1 MPGWETSNKS
11 RYQIESILNGYD
23 WGMTLTVEPERGPDL
38 DAHTLRI
45 VGAIADTGSITA
57 AAAQL
62 GYSQPAV
69 SQHLKRA
76 EGRIGLPLVVRAGRS
91 VRLTEAGRVLA
102 RHARTVTTALD
113 AAAGEL
119 AELAGLRTGTVRVAA
134 FPSASSTLVPLLLAE
149 LARRHPG
156 VGVRYLEAEPP
167 EAVQAVRTQEADLAI
182 TFAYPGD
189 RGDPHTESARGLAVV
204 PLWRDEMLLVAPAGR
219 VAAGPVELADFA
231 GERWIAG
238 CPRCRQHLLQLCDS
252 AGFGPAI
259 THETDNV
266 AAVLAM
272 VAAGLGVALLP
283 RLGLATAALPPGVAM
298 APTRNRD
305 ARTIHLVA
313 GAGSDRVPAI
323 AAAADAIISL
333 DGAPFGLTDPR

>member
-1 MPGWETSNKS
+1 
-11 RYQIESILNGYD
+11 
-23 WGMTLTVEPERGPDL
+23 MTLTVASGAGPDV
-38 DAHTLRI
+38 DALTLRI
-45 VGAIADTGSITA
+45 VRAIADTGSITA
-57 AAAQL
+57 AAAEL

-69 SQHLKRA
+69 SQHVKRA
-76 EGRIGLPLVVRAGRS
+76 ESRIGLPLVVRSGRS

-134 FPSASSTLVPLLLAE
+134 FPSASSTLVPLLLAA
-149 LARRHPG
+149 LAQRHPG
-156 VGVRYLEAEPP
+156 ITVRYVEAEPP
-167 EAVQAVRTQEADLAI
+167 EAVQAVRTQSADLAI

-189 RGDPHTESARGLAVV
+189 RDDPDTESARGLAVV

-219 VAAGPVELADFA
+219 LPAGAADLSEVA

-238 CPRCRQHLLQLCDS
+238 CPRCRRHLLQLCAA
-252 AGFGPAI
+252 AGFGPEIA
-259 THETDNV
+259 HETDNV

-283 RLGLATAALPPGVAM
+283 RLGLATAALPAGVA
-298 APTRNRD
+298 AVPTRNRD

-313 GAGSDRVPAI
+313 GAGSDRIPAI
-323 AAAADAIISL
+323 AAAADVIIGL
-333 DGAPFGLTDPR
+333 DGEPFGLADPH